1 MIEYEVLA
9 YEYGSKYWRNSKGQL
24 HREGDKPAYI
34 HRNGYKEYRING
46 KLHRESGPAV
56 ITPTGRVEYW
66 LNGEQ
71 VTKEW
76 HKRRTQKVLNLTVA
90 EIEAK
95 FGQKV
100 HIVKETDNTNQVGE

>member
-56 ITPTGRVEYW
+56 ILLDGTVQYW
-66 LNGEQ
+66 LEGEHL
-71 VTKEW
+71 TKSE
-76 HKRRTQKVLNLTVA
+76 HEQRTKPVLNLTVS
-90 EIEAK
+90 EIEEK
-95 FGQKV
+95 FGSRV
-100 HIVKETDNTNQVGE
+100 HIIKEEQ